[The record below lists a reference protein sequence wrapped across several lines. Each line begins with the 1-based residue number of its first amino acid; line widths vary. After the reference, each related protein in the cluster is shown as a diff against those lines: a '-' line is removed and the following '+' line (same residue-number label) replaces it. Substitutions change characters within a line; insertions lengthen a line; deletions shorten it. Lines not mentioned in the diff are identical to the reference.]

1 MTCYQTLSLQ
11 QHSSSGMPLSRDGQ
25 GKEHVDRCGDGF
37 PGIINSRCKVIE
49 VLKRNFG
56 WLKKRME
63 EVIDEVEEESSLRA
77 L

>member
-11 QHSSSGMPLSRDGQ
+11 HHSSSGMPLSRDGQ
-25 GKEHVDRCGDGF
+25 GKEHVDRCEEGF
-37 PGIINSRCKVIE
+37 PGIINSRCKAIE